1 MTNAV
6 STRELILSILVD
18 VTGGKEYSHIALRNV
33 LDKYRYLP
41 KQERAFITRVTEG
54 TLERMI
60 ELDYIINQFS
70 KTKVNKM
77 KPVIRNILRVGVYQL
92 KYMDSVPDRAACNEA
107 VNLAVRKGFSGLKGF
122 VNGVMRNISRNLDA
136 ISYPSKTDAPNEY
149 LSVSCS
155 LPLWLVELWT
165 KEYGYEKTVS
175 MAEAFLE
182 ASKTCIRTNL
192 TLTTPEQLRA
202 RLEEEGVTVETNP
215 ALEYSFFISDYDA
228 LDELDSFGEGWF
240 YVQDTASMMVAE
252 YADVHPG
259 SYVIDVCAAPGGK
272 SAHMAEK
279 IQGTGL
285 VEARDVT
292 DYKVELM
299 EENIERCQLTNM
311 KAVCQDATVLD
322 ESSIEKADLV
332 IADLPCSGLGVLGRK
347 PDIRYRMTYKQV
359 TELAALQR
367 QMLSVVHNYVKP
379 GGQLLYSTC
388 TVNHLENENN
398 VEWFAKEFPQFTLE
412 RMEQIYPVSGQTDG
426 FFIAKFR
433 KEIERFG

>member
-1 MTNAV
+1 MTNGV
-6 STRELILSILVD
+6 NTRELVLSILVD
-18 VTGGKEYSHIALRNV
+18 VTGGKEYSHIALRGV

-41 KQERAFITRVTEG
+41 KQDRAFITRLTEG

-77 KPVIRNILRVGVYQL
+77 KPIIRNILRMGVYQL

-136 ISYPSKTDAPNEY
+136 IAYPSLEKQPEEY
-149 LSVSCS
+149 LSVTHS
-155 LPLWLVELWT
+155 LPMWLVELWV
-165 KEYGYEKTVS
+165 KEYGFDKTKE
-175 MAEAFLE
+175 MAAAFLE
-182 ASKTCIRTNL
+182 SAKTCIRTNL
-192 TLTTPEQLRA
+192 TLTTPEELRS
-202 RLEEEGVTVETNP
+202 RLEEEGVTVEPNP
-215 ALEYSFFISDYDA
+215 ALSYSFFISDYDA
-228 LDELDSFGEGWF
+228 LDELDSFDEGLF

-252 YADVHPG
+252 CADIEPG

-279 IQGTGL
+279 LAGTGM

-292 DYKVELM
+292 EYKVAMM
-299 EENIERCQLTNM
+299 EDNIARCQLSNM
-311 KAVCQDATVLD
+311 RAVCQDATVLD
-322 ESSIEKADLV
+322 PDSIEKADIV

-347 PDIRYRMTYKQV
+347 PDIRYRMSYEQV

-367 QMLSVVHNYVKP
+367 KMLSVVHKYVKS

-388 TVNHLENENN
+388 TVNHLENQQNA
-398 VEWFAKEFPQFTLE
+398 EWFAKEYPQFQLE
-412 RMEQIYPVSGQTDG
+412 KMEQIYPVKGQTDG

-433 KEIERFG
+433 KNA

>member
-18 VTGGKEYSHIALRNV
+18 VTSGREYSHIALRNV

-41 KQERAFITRVTEG
+41 KQDRAFITRVTEG

-77 KPVIRNILRVGVYQL
+77 KPVIRNILRMGVYQL

-122 VNGVMRNISRNLDA
+122 VNGVMRSISRELD
-136 ISYPSKTDAPNEY
+136 SVTYPDKEHAPNEY
-149 LSVSCS
+149 LSITYS
-155 LPLWLVELWT
+155 LPLWLVQLWVR
-165 KEYGYEKTVS
+165 EYGYERTLK
-175 MAEAFLE
+175 MAESFLE
-182 ASKTCIRTNL
+182 DSKTSIRTNL
-192 TLTTPEQLRA
+192 TQTTPEQLKA
-202 RLEEEGVTVETNP
+202 RLMEEGVTVEDNP
-215 ALEYSFFISDYDA
+215 ILPYAFFISDYDA
-228 LDELDSFGEGWF
+228 LDELESFLEGWF

-252 YADVHPG
+252 YADVAAN

-272 SAHMAEK
+272 SAHIAEK
-279 IQGTGL
+279 LNGTGL

-299 EENIERCQLTNM
+299 EDNIERCQLTNM
-311 KAVCQDATVLD
+311 KAVCFDATILD
-322 ESSIEKADLV
+322 KASVEKADLV
-332 IADLPCSGLGVLGRK
+332 VADLPCSGLGVLGKK
-347 PDIRYRMTYKQV
+347 PDIRYRMTYEQIQ
-359 TELAALQR
+359 ELAALQR
-367 QMLSVVHNYVKP
+367 KILSVVHNYVKP

-388 TVNHLENENN
+388 TVNHLENQENA
-398 VEWFAKEFPQFTLE
+398 EWFVKEHPQFILE
-412 RMEQIYPVSGQTDG
+412 TMEQIYPTKGTSDG

-433 KEIERFG
+433 KCQ

>member
-1 MTNAV
+1 MTNTV
-6 STRELILSILVD
+6 NTRELILSILVD

-41 KQERAFITRVTEG
+41 KQDRAFITRVTEG

-77 KPVIRNILRVGVYQL
+77 KPVIRNILRMGVYQL

-122 VNGVMRNISRNLDA
+122 VNGVMRSISRSLDE
-136 ISYPSKTDAPNEY
+136 ISYPSETDAREEY
-149 LSVSCS
+149 LSVFCS
-155 LPLWLVELWT
+155 LPLWLVKMWV
-165 KEYGYEKTVS
+165 KEYGYEKTRS

-182 ASKTCIRTNL
+182 PSKTCIRTNL
-192 TLTTPEQLRA
+192 TLTTPEELKL
-202 RLEEEGVTVETNP
+202 RLEEEGVTVEPNP
-215 ALEYSFFISDYDA
+215 ALSYSFFISDYDA
-228 LDELDSFGEGWF
+228 LDELDSFEEGLF
-240 YVQDTASMMVAE
+240 YIQDTASMMVAE
-252 YADVHPG
+252 YASVEPG

-279 IQGTGL
+279 LQGTGM

-299 EENIERCQLTNM
+299 EDNIERCRLANM

-322 ESSIEKADLV
+322 TASIEKADLV

-347 PDIRYRMTYKQV
+347 PDIRYRMSYDQIE
-359 TELAALQR
+359 ELAKLQR
-367 QMLSVVHNYVKP
+367 QILSVVHNYVKP
-379 GGQLLYSTC
+379 GGQLIYSTC
-388 TVNHLENENN
+388 TVNQLENQQNA
-398 VEWFAKEFPQFTLE
+398 EWFAKEFPQFEMET
-412 RMEQIYPVSGQTDG
+412 MEQIYPVSGQTDG
-426 FFIAKFR
+426 FFIARFR
-433 KEIERFG
+433 KK

>member
-1 MTNAV
+1 MTNGV
-6 STRELILSILVD
+6 NTRELVLSILVD
-18 VTGGKEYSHIALRNV
+18 VTGGKEYSHIALRGV

-41 KQERAFITRVTEG
+41 KQDRAFITRLTEG

-77 KPVIRNILRVGVYQL
+77 KPIIRNILRMGVYQL

-136 ISYPSKTDAPNEY
+136 IAYPSLEKQPEEY
-149 LSVSCS
+149 LSVTHS
-155 LPLWLVELWT
+155 LPMWLVELWV
-165 KEYGYEKTVS
+165 KEYGFDKTKE
-175 MAEAFLE
+175 MAAAFLE
-182 ASKTCIRTNL
+182 SAKTCIRTNL
-192 TLTTPEQLRA
+192 TLTTPEELRS
-202 RLEEEGVTVETNP
+202 RLEEEGVTVEPNP
-215 ALEYSFFISDYDA
+215 ALSYSFFISDYDA
-228 LDELDSFGEGWF
+228 LDELDSFDEGLF

-252 YADVHPG
+252 CADIVPG

-279 IQGTGL
+279 LAGTGM

-292 DYKVELM
+292 EYKVAMM
-299 EENIERCQLTNM
+299 EDNIARCQLSNM
-311 KAVCQDATVLD
+311 RAVCQDATVLD
-322 ESSIEKADLV
+322 PDSIEKADIV

-347 PDIRYRMTYKQV
+347 PDIRYRMSYEQV

-367 QMLSVVHNYVKP
+367 KMLSVVHKYVKS

-388 TVNHLENENN
+388 TVNHLENQQNA
-398 VEWFAKEFPQFTLE
+398 EWFAKEYPQFQLE
-412 RMEQIYPVSGQTDG
+412 KMEQIYPVKGQTDG

-433 KEIERFG
+433 KNA

>member
-18 VTGGKEYSHIALRNV
+18 VTGGREYSHIALRNV

-41 KQERAFITRVTEG
+41 KQDRAFITRITEG

-77 KPVIRNILRVGVYQL
+77 KPIIRNILRMGVYQL

-122 VNGVMRNISRNLDA
+122 VNGVMRNISRNLDS
-136 ISYPSKTDAPNEY
+136 ITYPDEQKNPIEY
-149 LSVSCS
+149 LSVTHS
-155 LPLWLVELWT
+155 LPLWLAKLWVS
-165 KEYGYEKTVS
+165 EYGYDKTKS
-175 MAEAFLE
+175 MAQAFLE
-182 ASKTCIRTNL
+182 PSKTCIRTNL
-192 TLTTPEQLRA
+192 ALASSEQLRE
-202 RLEEEGVTVETNP
+202 RLVNEGVTVEQNP
-215 ALEYSFFISDYDA
+215 TLSYSFFISDYDA
-228 LDELDSFGEGWF
+228 LDELDSFLEGWF

-252 YADVHPG
+252 YADAVSG

-279 IQGTGL
+279 LAGTGL

-292 DYKVELM
+292 DYKVAMM

-311 KAVCQDATVLD
+311 RAVCQDATELD
-322 ESSIEKADLV
+322 EDSIEKADLV

-347 PDIRYRMTYKQV
+347 PDIRYRMTYEQIK
-359 TELAALQR
+359 ELATLQR

-388 TVNHLENENN
+388 TVNHLENQNN
-398 VEWFAKEFPQFTLE
+398 AEWFANEYPQFTLE
-412 RMEQIYPVSGQTDG
+412 MMEQIYPVSGQTDG

-433 KEIERFG
+433 KNQ

>member
-18 VTGGKEYSHIALRNV
+18 VTGGREYSHIALRNV

-41 KQERAFITRVTEG
+41 KQDRAFITRVTEG

-77 KPVIRNILRVGVYQL
+77 KPVIRNILRMGVYQL

-107 VNLAVRKGFSGLKGF
+107 VNLAVRKGFSGLKGY
-122 VNGVMRNISRNLDA
+122 VNGVMRTISRNLDT
-136 ISYPSKTDAPNEY
+136 ITYPDPKDSPNEY
-149 LSVSCS
+149 ISVSYS
-155 LPLWLVELWT
+155 LPLWLVQMWAR
-165 KEYGYEKTVS
+165 EYGYEKTKS
-175 MAEAFLE
+175 MAQAFLD

-192 TLTTPEQLRA
+192 TLTTPEQLKS
-202 RLEEEGVTVETNP
+202 RLEEEGVTVEPNP
-215 ALEYSFFISDYDA
+215 ALSYSFFISDYDA
-228 LDELDSFGEGWF
+228 LDELDCFDEGWF

-252 YADVHPG
+252 YADVMQG

-272 SAHMAEK
+272 SAHIAEK
-279 IQGTGL
+279 LQGTGL

-311 KAVCQDATVLD
+311 KAVCHDATVLD

-347 PDIRYRMTYKQV
+347 PDIRYRMTFEQIK
-359 TELAALQR
+359 ELAALQR

-388 TVNHLENENN
+388 TVNHMENQNN
-398 VEWFAKEFPQFTLE
+398 AEWFAKKYPQFRLE
-412 RMEQIYPVSGQTDG
+412 MMEQIYPVSEQTDG

-433 KEIERFG
+433 KEA

>member
-1 MTNAV
+1 MTDAV
-6 STRELILSILVD
+6 NTRELILSILVD

-41 KQERAFITRVTEG
+41 KQDRAFITRVTEG

-77 KPVIRNILRVGVYQL
+77 KPVIRNILRMGVYQL

-122 VNGVMRNISRNLDA
+122 VNGVMRSISRNLDG
-136 ISYPSKTDAPNEY
+136 ITYPSEQDQPEEY
-149 LSVSCS
+149 LSVTHS
-155 LPLWLVELWT
+155 LPLWLVQMWV
-165 KEYGYEKTVS
+165 KEYGLEKTKS
-175 MAEAFLE
+175 MAQAFLE

-192 TLTTPEQLRA
+192 TLTTPEKLKT
-202 RLEEEGVTVETNP
+202 RLESEGVTVEQNP
-215 ALEYSFFISDYDA
+215 ALSYSFFISDYDA
-228 LDELDSFGEGWF
+228 LDELDSFDEGWF

-252 YADVHPG
+252 YADVAKDQ
-259 SYVIDVCAAPGGK
+259 YVIDVCAAPGGK
-272 SAHMAEK
+272 SAHVAEK
-279 IQGTGL
+279 LAGTGM

-292 DYKVELM
+292 FYKVEMM
-299 EENIERCQLTNM
+299 EENIERCQLSNM

-322 ESSIEKADLV
+322 EASIEKADLV

-347 PDIRYRMTYKQV
+347 PDIRYRMTYDQIK
-359 TELAALQR
+359 ELADLQR
-367 QMLSVVHNYVKP
+367 QILSVVHRYVKP

-388 TVNHLENENN
+388 TVNHLENQQNA
-398 VEWFAKEFPQFTLE
+398 EWFAKEYPQFQLE
-412 RMEQIYPVSGQTDG
+412 MMEQIYPTAGQTDG
-426 FFIAKFR
+426 FFIAKFK
-433 KEIERFG
+433 KELL

>member
-1 MTNAV
+1 MTNTV
-6 STRELILSILVD
+6 NTRELILSILLD
-18 VTGGKEYSHIALRNV
+18 VTAGREYSHIALRNV

-41 KQERAFITRVTEG
+41 KQDRAFITRVTEG

-77 KPVIRNILRVGVYQL
+77 KPVIRNVLRMGVYQL

-122 VNGVMRNISRNLDA
+122 VNGVMRSVSRGLADVD
-136 ISYPSKTDAPNEY
+136 YPSVEKQPNEY
-149 LSVSCS
+149 LSVACS
-155 LPLWLVELWT
+155 LPLWLVDMWV
-165 KEYGYEKTVS
+165 KEYGYEQTKA
-175 MAEAFLE
+175 MAETFLE
-182 ASKTCIRTNL
+182 PSKTCIRTNL
-192 TLTTPEQLRA
+192 TLTTPEELKNL
-202 RLEEEGVTVETNP
+202 LEKEGVTVEQNP

-228 LDELDSFGEGWF
+228 LDELDSFDQGLF

-252 YADVHPG
+252 SAQVLPE

-279 IQGTGL
+279 LQGTGM

-299 EENIERCQLTNM
+299 EENIERCRLTNM

-322 ESSIEKADLV
+322 KDSVEKADIL
-332 IADLPCSGLGVLGRK
+332 IADLPCSGLGILGRK
-347 PDIRYRMTYKQV
+347 PDIRYRMNYEQIK
-359 TELAALQR
+359 ELAALQR
-367 QMLSVVHNYVKP
+367 KMLSVVHNYVKP
-379 GGQLLYSTC
+379 GGQLIYSTC
-388 TVNHLENENN
+388 TVNHMENQDNAL
-398 VEWFAKEFPQFTLE
+398 WFAKEYPQFELE
-412 RMEQIYPVSGQTDG
+412 SMEQIYPAAGQTDG
-426 FFIAKFR
+426 FFISRFR
-433 KEIERFG
+433 KKG

>member
-1 MTNAV
+1 MTNTV
-6 STRELILSILVD
+6 NTRELILSVLVD

-77 KPVIRNILRVGVYQL
+77 KPVIRNILRMGVYQL

-122 VNGVMRNISRNLDA
+122 VNGVMRNISRSLDQVK
-136 ISYPSKTDAPNEY
+136 YPCETEAPEEY
-149 LSVSCS
+149 LSVFCS
-155 LPLWLVELWT
+155 LPLWLVQMWV
-165 KEYGYEKTVS
+165 KEYGYEKTKS

-182 ASKTCIRTNL
+182 PSKTCIRTNL
-192 TLTTPEQLRA
+192 TLTTPKELKA
-202 RLEEEGVTVETNP
+202 RLEEEGVTVEQNP
-215 ALEYSFFISDYDA
+215 ALSYSFFISDYDA
-228 LDELDSFGEGWF
+228 LDELDSFDEGLF

-252 YADVHPG
+252 YAGVKPG

-279 IQGTGL
+279 LQGTGM

-292 DYKVELM
+292 DYKVEMM
-299 EENIERCQLTNM
+299 EENIERCRLTNM
-311 KAVCQDATVLD
+311 KAVCHDATVLD
-322 ESSIEKADLV
+322 EASVEKADLV

-347 PDIRYRMTYKQV
+347 PDIRYRMTYDQIK
-359 TELAALQR
+359 ELAALQR

-379 GGQLLYSTC
+379 GGWLIYSTC
-388 TVNHLENENN
+388 TVNLLENQDNAQ
-398 VEWFAKEFPQFTLE
+398 WFAKEFPQFTME
-412 RMEQIYPVSGQTDG
+412 TMEQIYPVSGQTDG
-426 FFIAKFR
+426 FFIARFK
-433 KEIERFG
+433 KEL

>member
-1 MTNAV
+1 MTNSV
-6 STRELILSILVD
+6 NTRELILSMLVD
-18 VTGGKEYSHIALRNV
+18 VTGGREYSHIALRNV

-77 KPVIRNILRVGVYQL
+77 KPVIRNILRMGVYQL

-122 VNGVMRNISRNLDA
+122 VNGVMRSISRDL
-136 ISYPSKTDAPNEY
+136 SKVTYPSEQEQPEEY
-149 LSVSCS
+149 LSIACS
-155 LPLWLVELWT
+155 LPLWLVQMWV
-165 KEYGYEKTVS
+165 KEYGYQVTKS

-182 ASKTCIRTNL
+182 PSKTCIRTNL
-192 TLTTPEQLRA
+192 TLTTPEELRE
-202 RLEEEGVTVETNP
+202 RLEEEGVCVEVNP
-215 ALEYSFFISDYDA
+215 ALSYSFFISDYDA
-228 LDELDSFGEGWF
+228 LDELDSFDEGLF

-252 YADVHPG
+252 SASITPG

-279 IQGTGL
+279 LAGTGM

-292 DYKVELM
+292 DYKVDLM
-299 EENIERCQLTNM
+299 EENIERCRLTNM

-322 ESSIEKADLV
+322 EASIEKADIL
-332 IADLPCSGLGVLGRK
+332 IADLPCSGLGILGRK
-347 PDIRYRMTYKQV
+347 PDIRYRMTLDQIK
-359 TELAALQR
+359 ELSDLQR

-379 GGQLLYSTC
+379 GGQLIYSTC
-388 TVNHLENENN
+388 TVNHIENQENA
-398 VEWFAKEFPQFTLE
+398 EWFVKEYPQFALE
-412 RMEQIYPVSGQTDG
+412 SMEQIYPVAGQTDG
-426 FFIAKFR
+426 FFIA
-433 KEIERFG
+433 RFTKRNS